1 MSRIL
6 WSRGGV
12 AAGDP
17 TQNPTAT
24 TYETAPPSSTYTGPK
39 VAGSYSGFV
48 GLLVGAGVLIL
59 FVIVALALLRYRT
72 LRRKERLVKHFEGDT
87 VDSWVND
94 DAFEMPRTGARGF
107 GSAAR
112 QAWPAGSLE
121 HAYGSEISVTEPS
134 QAMASHNFYSVPTDS
149 EVFLGERG
157 RQAPDNFTMKDTL

>member
-17 TQNPTAT
+17 TQNRPT
-24 TYETAPPSSTYTGPK
+24 

-48 GLLVGAGVLIL
+48 GVLVGAGVLIL
-59 FVIVALALLRYRT
+59 FVTVALALLRYRT
-72 LRRKERLVKHFEGDT
+72 LRRKERPVKQFEGDT
-87 VDSWVND
+87 VDSWVD
-94 DAFEMPRTGARGF
+94 DEAFEMPRTGARGF

-112 QAWPAGSLE
+112 QVWPAGSLE
-121 HAYGSEISVTEPS
+121 HAYAGSEISVTEPS

-149 EVFLGERG
+149 EVFLDERG
-157 RQAPDNFTMKDTL
+157 RHAPDNFTMKDTL